1 MKKSIFITFLLCVL
15 AVGRLSAQAPGEPY
29 YGGVKGDWSVGFNL
43 LTTDSNYQIRGTY
56 MLTDR
61 LVIDA
66 GVRIE
71 NSSSIREYG
80 DSDYDSKGEITW
92 QYTMD
97 NKAKKEEYS
106 LGINYLLRP
115 GERLQSFVG
124 GMLSLSKEFAY
135 SKSDHNQNVSS
146 SRDSISETDEWTYG
160 LCAVFGVDYFI
171 TPRVS
176 LGGRISVGGFVT
188 DSQYKSAAGNFDE
201 ELLSTEHGLYSLK
214 LRTHSSA
221 VLLSFYF

>member
-15 AVGRLSAQAPGEPY
+15 AVGRLSAQAPEDPY
-29 YGGVKGDWSVGFNL
+29 YGGEKGDWSVGFNL

-92 QYTMD
+92 EYTMD
-97 NKAKKEEYS
+97 NKTRIEEYS

-135 SKSDHNQNVSS
+135 SKYDYNQEVSTG
-146 SRDSISETDEWTYG
+146 RDNLSETNNWMYG
-160 LCAVFGVDYFI
+160 LCAVFGVDYFF

-188 DSQYKSAAGNFDE
+188 DSQYKSSSGNFDE
-201 ELLSTEHGLYSLK
+201 ELLSTEHGLYGLK
-214 LRTHSSA
+214 FRTHSSA